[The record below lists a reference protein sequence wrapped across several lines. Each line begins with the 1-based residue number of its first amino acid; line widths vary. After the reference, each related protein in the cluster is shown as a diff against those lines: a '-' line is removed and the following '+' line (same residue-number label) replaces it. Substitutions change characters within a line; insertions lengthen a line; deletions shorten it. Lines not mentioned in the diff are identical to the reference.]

1 VNDLLRL
8 KFWEELALQL
18 ASLWKTFWHAI
29 KTIFYETIDDR
40 RYYSYQNN
48 SPILAPLRLSST
60 QREIY
65 GTTILQT
72 AVNKKLLNINNGGEL
87 IQQSIDYLKINVI
100 KIRRVGGVVDVL
112 SKIAWERGN
121 VAPHYNK
128 KTFRRYN
135 YLLYTIQCI
144 IGYQKINMATLRRVG
159 GVVGAVSKIAR
170 QPMLSPL
177 HRQNISPT

>member
-1 VNDLLRL
+1 VNDLQSL
-8 KFWEELALQL
+8 KFWEDLALQL

-29 KTIFYETIDDR
+29 KTIFCETIHDC

-48 SPILAPLRLSST
+48 TPDVAPPRLWST

-65 GTTILQT
+65 RTTILQT
-72 AVNKKLLNINNGGEL
+72 IVNKKLLNINNGGEM

-100 KIRRVGGVVDVL
+100 KIRRVGGIVDAV
-112 SKIAWERGN
+112 SKIGWERGK
-121 VAPHYNK
+121 VAPRYNK

-144 IGYQKINMATLRRVG
+144 IGHQKINKMRLRLVG
-159 GVVGAVSKIAR
+159 GGYGAVNRWTGNLLTA
-170 QPMLSPL
+170 L
-177 HRQNISPT
+177 

>member
-1 VNDLLRL
+1 MNDLQRL

-29 KTIFYETIDDR
+29 KTIFCETIDDC

-48 SPILAPLRLSST
+48 SPILAPPRLSST

-65 GTTILQT
+65 RTTIPQT
-72 AVNKKLLNINNGGEL
+72 IANKKLLNINNGGEM
-87 IQQSIDYLKINVI
+87 IQQSIDYPNINNI
-100 KIRRVGGVVDVL
+100 KIRRVGGVVDAV

-135 YLLYTIQCI
+135 YLLYTIQFI
-144 IGYQKINMATLRRVG
+144 IGYQKINEMRLRLVG
-159 GVVGAVSKIAR
+159 GGIGAVNNRCTGNLLTA
-170 QPMLSPL
+170 L
-177 HRQNISPT
+177 

>member
-1 VNDLLRL
+1 VNDLQRL

-29 KTIFYETIDDR
+29 KTIFCETIDDC

-48 SPILAPLRLSST
+48 SPILAPPRLSST

-72 AVNKKLLNINNGGEL
+72 ISNKKLLNINNGGEL
-87 IQQSIDYLKINVI
+87 IQHSIDYPNINVI
-100 KIRRVGGVVDVL
+100 QIRRVGGVVDVL
-112 SKIAWERGN
+112 SKIARVRSN
-121 VAPHYNK
+121 VEQHYNK

-135 YLLYTIQCI
+135 YWWYTIQYI
-144 IGYQKINMATLRRVG
+144 IGYLNINKMRPRLVG
-159 GVVGAVSKIAR
+159 GGIGAVNNRLTAN
-170 QPMLSPL
+170 LL
-177 HRQNISPT
+177 TAL